1 MTCVPVW
8 GLKGC
13 VTLSAAT
20 GCRPAGQAL
29 KRKVRTT
36 AMLDQTFIHVQ
47 GIGPAT
53 ERRLWAE
60 GFANWD
66 ACLERPAE
74 IPLGQACRCRLLDAV
89 EASKAALAAG
99 DSRYFA
105 RALQPG
111 DHWRAI
117 RSFRRVGYLDI
128 ETNGGTI
135 VTVIGLYDG
144 VRVRQYVRG
153 DNLDVFLEDIEGYDA
168 LVTFFGSA
176 FDLPMLRM
184 AFPGLT
190 FDVLHVDLC
199 YALRRLGY
207 RGGLKAIE
215 ERVGIH
221 RGDRTHGLD
230 GWDAVRLWMEYRA
243 GSEDSLA
250 TLLAYNSDD
259 IVNLE
264 PLLDLA
270 YEGLCRRARDGEER
284 R

>member
-1 MTCVPVW
+1 
-8 GLKGC
+8 
-13 VTLSAAT
+13 
-20 GCRPAGQAL
+20 
-29 KRKVRTT
+29 
-36 AMLDQTFIHVQ
+36 MLDQTFVHVQ

-53 ERRLWAE
+53 ERRLWAS
-60 GFANWD
+60 GFSTWD
-66 ACLERPAE
+66 ACFQNPNDL
-74 IPLGQACRCRLLDAV
+74 PLGPAARRRLLGEL
-89 EASKAALAAG
+89 EASRAALAAG

-105 RALQPG
+105 SALQPR
-111 DHWRAI
+111 DHWRGI
-117 RSFRRVGYLDI
+117 RHFRRVGYLDI
-128 ETNGGTI
+128 ETDGGTTI
-135 VTVIGLYDG
+135 TVIGLYDG

-153 DNLDVFLEDIEGYDA
+153 DNLDVFPEEVEGYDA
-168 LVTFFGSA
+168 LVTFFGSG

-184 AFPGLT
+184 GFPGLT
-190 FDVLHVDLC
+190 FDALHVDLC

-221 RGDRTHGLD
+221 RGAQTHGLD

-270 YEGLCRRARDGEER
+270 YEGLCRQARDGEER
-284 R
+284 G